1 MFHRMDIVTK
11 MADASIL
18 NGKLMELHQSDKF
31 CKDQEKDTGGQ
42 AVMDEDNFLELLEIY
57 MDMVEKQ
64 EEIIYRLGKVT
75 KRLVEDLKLL
85 RNDQQYSEELTGK
98 ADGKLD
104 QDMAIIEEVM
114 DQYEKTKAELEP

>member
-1 MFHRMDIVTK
+1 
-11 MADASIL
+11 
-18 NGKLMELHQSDKF
+18 
-31 CKDQEKDTGGQ
+31 
-42 AVMDEDNFLELLEIY
+42 MDEDNFLELLEIY

-75 KRLVEDLKLL
+75 KRLAEDVKLL
-85 RNDQQYSEELTGK
+85 RNDQQYSEGLDEK
-98 ADGKLD
+98 SEDKLN

>member
-1 MFHRMDIVTK
+1 
-11 MADASIL
+11 
-18 NGKLMELHQSDKF
+18 
-31 CKDQEKDTGGQ
+31 
-42 AVMDEDNFLELLEIY
+42 MDEDNFLELLEIY